1 MRYLLLLLLLIP
13 ITVLAQDEDAIILI
27 PGETLAISVTG
38 DMRTSANVTIDE
50 ATYVSVQVRGETGTL
65 DPVVWIVD
73 SNKRLIAYNDNGAEA
88 GNALIN
94 NLYLLPDSYRV
105 YVDSF
110 NGVSDEEVTLS
121 LNIVDPFD
129 TAIEMTDN
137 LVTINATLP
146 EDSIFEYDFSASAG
160 DVMTLIARDTSGTLD
175 TYLSIYDESANLI
188 VSNDDHQ
195 STDLSLNL
203 FDSKI
208 SEWIA
213 PADGVYTLRVHDF
226 AGKPGQF
233 ELIIIS
239 LS

>member
-1 MRYLLLLLLLIP
+1 MRYLLLILLLFPVVALAQGEDSTVLMPGEP
-13 ITVLAQDEDAIILI
+13 ITL
-27 PGETLAISVTG
+27 SVT
-38 DMRTSANVTIDE
+38 DDARASANFNIDRTI
-50 ATYVSVQVRGETGTL
+50 YVSIQAQSETEAF

-73 SNKRLIAYNDNGAEA
+73 SSKRLIAYNDNGAEE
-88 GNALIN
+88 GNALID
-94 NLYLLPDSYRV
+94 NLYLLSGSYIV

-110 NGVSDEEVTLS
+110 NGVSEGEVTLS

-160 DVMTLIARDTSGTLD
+160 DIITLITRDISGTLD
-175 TYLSIYDESANLI
+175 TYLAIYDESGNLI
-188 VSNDDHQ
+188 GSNDDHQ

-213 PADGVYTLRVHDF
+213 PADGVYTVRVHDF
-226 AGKPGQF
+226 AGDSGHF
-233 ELIIIS
+233 ELIIMTS
-239 LS
+239 P